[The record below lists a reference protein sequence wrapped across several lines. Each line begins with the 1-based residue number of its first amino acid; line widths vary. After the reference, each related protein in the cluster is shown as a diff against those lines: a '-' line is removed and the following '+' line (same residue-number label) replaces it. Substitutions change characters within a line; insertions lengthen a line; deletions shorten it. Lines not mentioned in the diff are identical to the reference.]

1 MSDEAAST
9 TGGPAATVLDAID
22 RAVEHRWDAAKRRAS
37 ELEGPPAERVQAL
50 TRRFAREVAAVG
62 AVTGGTSAVPG
73 VGTVASMGTTVAD
86 LGWFT
91 ARAGDLILSIA
102 ATYGH
107 TDARVEE
114 RRMWLLAVLAF
125 GRSAD
130 KNVSMLTKEAGFGSL
145 AGQAIPSEV
154 MRRINR
160 SIARRLIA
168 RYGTSRGA
176 VALGRALPFGF
187 GAAIGGGGNYV
198 LIRAISRQ
206 AERFFRDGD
215 GPRGRLKFSLE
226 E

>member
-1 MSDEAAST
+1 M
-9 TGGPAATVLDAID
+9 ATVLDAVD

-37 ELEGPPAERVQAL
+37 DLEGSPEERVQAL
-50 TRRFAREVAAVG
+50 TRRFAREVTAVG

-73 VGTVASMGTTVAD
+73 IGTMASLSTTAAD

-102 ATYGH
+102 AAYGH
-107 TDARVEE
+107 TEASVEE

-125 GRSAD
+125 GRSAN
-130 KNVSMLTKEAGFGSL
+130 KNVSMLAREAGFGGI
-145 AGQAIPSEV
+145 AGQAIPSEIL
-154 MRRINR
+154 RRINR
-160 SIARRLIA
+160 SIARRLLA

-198 LIRAISRQ
+198 LIRAIARQ
-206 AERFFRDGD
+206 AERFFRDGG
-215 GPRGRLKFSLE
+215 GPTGRLRFSLDE
-226 E
+226 

>member
-1 MSDEAAST
+1 MSDDAELTSS
-9 TGGPAATVLDAID
+9 GPVGTVLDAVD
-22 RAVEHRWDAAKRRAS
+22 RAVEHRWDAAKRRTAG
-37 ELEGPPAERVQAL
+37 LEGSPSERVEVL

-73 VGTVASMGTTVAD
+73 VGTVASLSTTAAD

-102 ATYGH
+102 AAYGH
-107 TDARVEE
+107 TEARVEE
-114 RRMWLLAVLAF
+114 RRLWLLAVLAF

-130 KNVSMLTKEAGFGSL
+130 KNVSMLAKEAGIGGL
-145 AGQAIPSEV
+145 AGQAIPSEIL
-154 MRRINR
+154 RRINR

-198 LIRAISRQ
+198 LIRAIARQ

-215 GPRGRLKFSLE
+215 EANGRLRFTLDE
-226 E
+226 